1 MDCSLPSLTQTFPS
15 SWILDMMMVI
25 MMMMIMMHMQQ
36 KRLVK
41 SNLPKSITPYIANS
55 LKKKVCY
62 EIRGRLTLK
71 LHL

>member
-1 MDCSLPSLTQTFPS
+1 MNCSLPSLTQTVHS
-15 SWILDMMMVI
+15 SGILGMMMMI
-25 MMMMIMMHMQQ
+25 MMIMMHMQQ
-36 KRLVK
+36 KRPVK